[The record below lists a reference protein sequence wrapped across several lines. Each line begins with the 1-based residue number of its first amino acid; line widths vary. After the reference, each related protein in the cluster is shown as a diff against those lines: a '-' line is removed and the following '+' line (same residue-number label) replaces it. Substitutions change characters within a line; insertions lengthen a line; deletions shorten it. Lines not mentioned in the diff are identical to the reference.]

1 MATAIPQHKVV
12 LCGEYGVGKTSI
24 FRRYVDNC
32 FIDVVN
38 QPTLGL
44 DNFGKSFKENGQEVK
59 VSSYLV
65 GLFTKYYE
73 QDIFIEF

>member
-44 DNFGKSFKENGQEVK
+44 DNFAKSFKENGQEVK

-65 GLFTKYYE
+65 FTKYYE